1 MIRVVVYL
9 VIVGLLAL
17 GAAWLA
23 DRPGDVVIT
32 WQNQRIETS
41 VMVLIIAVMAFAT
54 LAVMLWSVA
63 RAILRSPDLLW
74 MYLRTRRGV
83 RGYLAVSQG
92 LIAIGS
98 GDARAARKF
107 ADEASRIAPEEPLT
121 LLLTAQA
128 AQLAGDRGAA
138 ERAFHAMAA
147 RPDTRLLGLHGLFIE
162 AQRRNDLLAA
172 RLFAEEAA
180 KSPRAPTWAAL
191 AVFDARCAAGDWVGA
206 LERLDRNV
214 KIGLVDR

>member
-1 MIRVVVYL
+1 MIRVVIYL
-9 VIVGLLAL
+9 VIVGLFAL

-63 RAILRSPDLLW
+63 RAILRSPDILW

-92 LIAIGS
+92 LIAIG
-98 GDARAARKF
+98 
-107 ADEASRIAPEEPLT
+107 
-121 LLLTAQA
+121 
-128 AQLAGDRGAA
+128 
-138 ERAFHAMAA
+138 
-147 RPDTRLLGLHGLFIE
+147 
-162 AQRRNDLLAA
+162 
-172 RLFAEEAA
+172 
-180 KSPRAPTWAAL
+180 
-191 AVFDARCAAGDWVGA
+191 
-206 LERLDRNV
+206 
-214 KIGLVDR
+214 

>member
-32 WQNQRIETS
+32 GQNQPIETS
-41 VMVLIIAVMAFAT
+41 VMVLIIAVMASAT
-54 LAVMLWSVA
+54 LPVMLCSVA
-63 RAILRSPDLLW
+63 RAILRSPDILW

-98 GDARAARKF
+98 GDARAARQI
-107 ADEASRIAPEEPLT
+107 ADEARPIAPGE
-121 LLLTAQA
+121 
-128 AQLAGDRGAA
+128 
-138 ERAFHAMAA
+138 
-147 RPDTRLLGLHGLFIE
+147 
-162 AQRRNDLLAA
+162 
-172 RLFAEEAA
+172 
-180 KSPRAPTWAAL
+180 
-191 AVFDARCAAGDWVGA
+191 
-206 LERLDRNV
+206 
-214 KIGLVDR
+214 